1 MKSAHRHWWPAAFW
15 LVFAAGLLWAAVGS
29 AAFWYVDRDGHAA
42 AAPFG
47 ENARRCAAVVETVHD
62 AVAAAGVSNA
72 AAVSVAAAPFL
83 RANRFF
89 SAMGERVR
97 TAEQIA
103 AWAGWMRQMDRSA
116 RPGEIAALNRAE
128 RLRLARAIDASSAAA
143 SISERYETC
152 AEVLFT
158 AALSQNGF
166 ADRLRRNVSVPDEY
180 VLGYRIFGLYPV
192 AAMPVASLTRRSYR
206 TFLSWHRTPPEK
218 LPVSGRLTAYAAEG
232 ARAEPAL
239 PETDILGL
247 PAPDAEQAAAL
258 LQFFAPVFMVDQT
271 YEFDRPGAV
280 AMRGGKP
287 VVEDGP
293 PAVYH
298 YLSYAFFRDRPVL
311 QLNYVLWFGERGG
324 ETAPWIERG
333 RLDGLTV
340 RVTLDGEGRPVVADV
355 MNNCG
360 CYHFFL
366 PAPGLVSE
374 LREDPGGIEPL
385 VADTLPE
392 EFPRHPLT
400 LRVNAGWHQVD
411 AVWAAPP
418 PPEAVDYRLAPYRR
432 LEALP
437 SPDGQVESLFT
448 PEGIA
453 KGTGRIEPL
462 ILFSMGIP
470 DIGSMRQRGHH
481 AIKLIGRA
489 HFDDPH
495 LLDRTFQ
502 WR

>member
-1 MKSAHRHWWPAAFW
+1 MARSI
-15 LVFAAGLLWAAVGS
+15 L
-29 AAFWYVDRDGHAA
+29 AA
-42 AAPFG
+42 ASVWVALLLPVPAQGAADKPG

-62 AVAAAGVSNA
+62 AVVEAGVSNA
-72 AAVSVAAAPFL
+72 AAVSVAGAPFL
-83 RANRFF
+83 RANRFL
-89 SAMGERVR
+89 SAMAERVR
-97 TAEQIA
+97 TPEQVA
-103 AWAGWMRQMDRSA
+103 AWAGWMRQVDRSS

-128 RLRLARAIDASSAAA
+128 RRRLAQDIGASPTAA
-143 SISERYETC
+143 SISDRYETC
-152 AEVLFT
+152 AEALLS

-166 ADRLRRNVSVPDEY
+166 DDRLREKVSVPDEY
-180 VLGYRIFGLYPV
+180 VLGYRIFGLYPL

-206 TFLSWHRTPPEK
+206 TFLSWHRSPPEK
-218 LPVSGRLTAYAAEG
+218 LPVSGQLTAYAAKG
-232 ARAEPAL
+232 ARPEPIL
-239 PETDILGL
+239 PETDVLGV
-247 PAPDAEQAAAL
+247 PVPDAEQAAAL
-258 LQFFAPVFMVDQT
+258 LRFFAPVFLVDRT

-280 AMRGGKP
+280 ALRDGKP
-287 VVEDGP
+287 VIEDGP

-298 YLSYAFFRDRPVL
+298 YLSYTFFRGRPAL

-324 ETAPWIERG
+324 QRAPRIEHG

-340 RVTLDGEGRPVVADV
+340 RITLDREGRAVMADV

-366 PAPGLVSE
+366 PAPGLVSGM
-374 LREDPGGIEPL
+374 REDPGSIEPL

-392 EFPRHPLT
+392 DFPRHPLT
-400 LRVNAGWHQVD
+400 LRINAGWHQVD

-418 PPEAVDYRLAPYRR
+418 PQGAVDYRLVPYRL
-432 LEALP
+432 LEALTAP
-437 SPDGQVESLFT
+437 NGQVESLFT
-448 PEGIA
+448 PTGIA
-453 KGTGRIEPL
+453 KGTARIEPL

-489 HFDDPH
+489 HFDDPY